1 MLPRGSSVHLVLS
14 INRLGGILSLIPELP
29 VRPTNSYLP
38 SSDMQV
44 SWEAACGLK
53 KAQRDRFPSVPP
65 KAAMNPA

>member
-14 INRLGGILSLIPELP
+14 INRLGGILNLIPELS

-44 SWEAACGLK
+44 SWEAAWDLK
-53 KAQRDRFPSVPP
+53 NAQRDRFPSVPL
-65 KAAMNPA
+65 KAAMNSA